1 MFETNSNGKKT
12 GMVGAI
18 LCAVLT
24 VFTYLPKAS
33 ADGWDHK
40 TIITFGETVQVPGQA
55 LPAGTYVFKTMK
67 NTGDGHVVQIFDKDE
82 HKLFATLMA
91 IPVYRDISRY
101 HLDEPAIRFEE
112 RLSTEPQA
120 VKIWFRPGDS
130 IGQEFTYSKDQSGL
144 LAKNSPW
151 AIPGTETT
159 EVAQSNMPAPDSG
172 IVAEPTETTPAVQT
186 PDTSGA
192 VTPSTDSGNDEDQAA
207 PSPMA
212 EETPDAGLPQDQSQ
226 PPATSSDTSNST
238 SDTKPDTLP
247 KTGGELALIGLAG
260 SFSLALGGVVSA
272 YRRRARR

>member
-1 MFETNSNGKKT
+1 MFETNSNGKS

-18 LCAVLT
+18 LCAALM

-33 ADGWDHK
+33 ADDSDHK
-40 TIITFGETVQVPGQA
+40 TVITFGETVQIPGQA

-101 HLDEPAIRFEE
+101 QPDEPAIRFEE

-130 IGQEFTYSKDQSGL
+130 IGQEFTYSKNQSQL

-151 AIPGTETT
+151 VIPETATT
-159 EVAQSNMPAPDSG
+159 EVAQSNLPAPDNG
-172 IVAEPTETTPAVQT
+172 IVAEPTDTTPAVQT
-186 PDTSGA
+186 PDASTA
-192 VTPSTDSGNDEDQAA
+192 VTPSTDSANDEDQAA

-226 PPATSSDTSNST
+226 PSATSSDTSTT

-247 KTGGELALIGLAG
+247 KTGSELALIGLAG